1 MNQEKCAVT
10 AARMLN
16 CVNDRHQ
23 KLFIEDF
30 LANLSETERLRWLQ
44 WVCEM
49 AYPDIVWKDL
59 EAWLEKKYKRD
70 MGKAPQEV
78 ASLCRRR
85 FGMSPK
91 TLPFLIR
98 IAQRI
103 KLRVRTRIRRHPGL
117 HQIAEER

>member
-10 AARMLN
+10 ATRMLN

-30 LANLSETERLRWLQ
+30 LADLSETERLRWLQ
-44 WVCEM
+44 RVCEM

-59 EAWLEKKYKRD
+59 DAWLEKKFKRD
-70 MGKAPQEV
+70 MGKAPREV

-98 IAQRI
+98 IAQRV
-103 KLRVRTRIRRHPGL
+103 KLRVRTRIRRYPGM
-117 HQIAEER
+117 HQILEER

>member
-1 MNQEKCAVT
+1 MNQEKCAAT

-16 CVNDRHQ
+16 SVDDRYQ

-30 LANLSETERLRWLQ
+30 LANLSEANRLQWLQ

-49 AYPDIVWKDL
+49 AYPDIVWMDL
-59 EAWLEKKYKRD
+59 EVWLEKKFMRD
-70 MGKAPQEV
+70 MGKAPREV

-91 TLPFLIR
+91 TLPFLTR
-98 IAQRI
+98 IAQRT
-103 KLRVRTRIRRHPGL
+103 KLRVRTRIRRHPDRQ
-117 HQIAEER
+117 QITRED